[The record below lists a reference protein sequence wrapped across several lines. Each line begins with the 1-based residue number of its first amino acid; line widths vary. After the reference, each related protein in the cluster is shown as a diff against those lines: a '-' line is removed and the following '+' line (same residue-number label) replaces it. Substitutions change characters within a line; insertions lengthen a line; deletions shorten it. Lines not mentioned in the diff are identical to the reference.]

1 MNACSLTA
9 DINMCEP
16 LVTDC
21 LSLLDME
28 SVNTYLLSHNNAVP
42 LVELYPVYDESGQ
55 WDETALAVE
64 HVRFVPCQGF
74 LRELIDKYLLHFPVT
89 CRH

>member
-1 MNACSLTA
+1 MCNVNAGSLTA
-9 DINMCEP
+9 EVSICEP
-16 LVTDC
+16 LVTDS

-28 SVNTYLLSHNNAVP
+28 SVNTHLLGHNNAVP

-64 HVRFVPCQGF
+64 HVRFVSCDG
-74 LRELIDKYLLHFPVT
+74 R
-89 CRH
+89 C